1 MNIVLYVI
9 VKKKEKVVYQ
19 KIPGSNPGQDYK
31 KSCWPNGKASDYGNP
46 IILTIFHTPT
56 S

>member
-1 MNIVLYVI
+1 MIIFLNEFC
-9 VKKKEKVVYQ
+9 KKKGKVVYQ
-19 KIPGSNPGQDYK
+19 KIPGPNPGQDYE